1 MREIQTVNHRNNRQE
16 VDEGLVGEMDEKDE
30 KDERKDHLYGVKGI
44 VKKLKMSV
52 KTAVILPQ

>member
-1 MREIQTVNHRNNRQE
+1 MG
-16 VDEGLVGEMDEKDE
+16 EGLVGEMDE